1 MPYTLELV
9 ADNNTRWNSF
19 FYEPRR
25 AVQEKVWIANLMQKE
40 HRKRNG
46 IVAKDC
52 RSGRFPDGPKRP
64 SILDCTLAS
73 EDWQIINNHPK
84 FLQSWEEATVILQG
98 HGKSSSCGVNWQV
111 VSVMEVLLK
120 QFGQLKS
127 QNVVTSLLK
136 TVSYVGVTRHVPA
149 SSKGAR

>member
-1 MPYTLELV
+1 
-9 ADNNTRWNSF
+9 
-19 FYEPRR
+19 
-25 AVQEKVWIANLMQKE
+25 MQKE

-64 SILDCTLAS
+64 SILDDTLAS
-73 EDWQIINNHPK
+73 EDWQIISNHPK

-98 HGKSSSCGVNWQV
+98 HGKGSSCGVNWQV
-111 VSVMEVLLK
+111 VPVGEVLLK
-120 QFGQLKS
+120 HFRQLES
-127 QNVVTSLLK
+127 QNVVTSPLK
-136 TVSYVGVTRHVPA
+136 AIAYVGVTRHVPA